1 MKRPYRFTRRAKL
14 IAIAYGV
21 GYMLLCVVLSVR
33 CECALMPMFQAH
45 GLFWMVYVL
54 FGLFL
59 LWCILRTAE
68 RE

>member
-21 GYMLLCVVLSVR
+21 GYVLLCVVLSAS
-33 CECALMPMFQAH
+33 CECALTPMFQAY

-59 LWCILRTAE
+59 LWGILRTAE
-68 RE
+68 RG